1 MTSDLGAASP
11 AETEGIG
18 LKSHLEDTLPEVR
31 FALDAV
37 EKASMLAATVQ
48 SSLNH
53 RSLVKKD
60 RSPVTVA
67 DLAVQALIARMLQSV
82 FPEDSL
88 VAEEEASEVNSPLG
102 SQLLESAAGAVRAF
116 LPDASAGDARRW
128 VSWGEN
134 PPRRDRFWTL
144 DPIDGTKGFLRGEQY
159 AVALSLL
166 VDSRPRIGVLGCPK
180 LRLDGQEG
188 VLAIAVE
195 GQGAWTTPL
204 HRRNYRRLQVSGT
217 SRAEDARVLRSVEA
231 GHTDSKGFDRFL
243 RHFGTSRPP
252 MLMDS
257 QTKYAFLAAGQGDL
271 LLRMVSPARPG
282 YREKIWDHAAGALIV
297 EEAGGRVTDLHGSP
311 LDFSQGR
318 RLEKNVGVAAS
329 NGALHETALDALA
342 SI

>member
-1 MTSDLGAASP
+1 MNT
-11 AETEGIG
+11 
-18 LKSHLEDTLPEVR
+18 HLEDALPEVR

-37 EKASMLAATVQ
+37 EKASLVAAKVR
-48 SSLNH
+48 SSLKQ

-67 DLAVQALIARMLQSV
+67 DLAVQALIARMLQNE
-82 FPEDSL
+82 FPGDSL
-88 VAEEEASEVNSPLG
+88 VAEEESAEVSSPLG
-102 SQLLESAAGAVRAF
+102 DQLLESAADALRSF
-116 LPDASAGDARRW
+116 LPEATAKDTREW
-128 VSWGEN
+128 IQLGEN
-134 PPRRDRFWTL
+134 QPRPDRFWTL

-166 VDSRPRIGVLGCPK
+166 LDSRPRLGILGCPN
-180 LRLDGQEG
+180 LRLSGKEG

-195 GQGAWTTPL
+195 GRGAWTTSL
-204 HRRNYRRLQVSGT
+204 QERDFQRLRVSGT
-217 SRAEDARVLRSVEA
+217 NRAENARVLRSVEA

-243 RHFGTSRPP
+243 RRFGTSRPP
-252 MLMDS
+252 VLMDS
-257 QTKYAFLAAGQGDL
+257 QAKYAFLAAGQGDL
-271 LLRMVSPARPG
+271 LLRMVAPARPG

-297 EEAGGRVTDLHGSP
+297 EEAGGHVTDLLGSR

-329 NGALHETALDALA
+329 NGALHQIALDSLA